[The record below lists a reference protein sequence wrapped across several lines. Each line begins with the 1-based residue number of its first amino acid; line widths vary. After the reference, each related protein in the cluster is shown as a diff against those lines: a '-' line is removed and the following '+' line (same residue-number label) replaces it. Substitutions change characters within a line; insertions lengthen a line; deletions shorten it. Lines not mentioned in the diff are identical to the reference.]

1 MSMKNE
7 HIAAAL
13 TVFARAMAVRWGKV
27 LPAVAV
33 MGAVTL
39 ISGCVTENQGKP
51 SAKLGE
57 NAQQALTDIFQ
68 KKDPHAVDH
77 WFDKSLVQHD
87 PLLADG
93 LEGERAFARDV
104 ASSPNASITIYRTL
118 VDGDLVLTHSR
129 YEGLKDRP
137 TLIAFDLFRFK
148 HGKIVEHW
156 GGQEPLA
163 KPNASGHTQFDG
175 GTTVTDLDKTEA
187 NRTVVQSFKQAVMV
201 EQHFERMGEFMDTA
215 HYVQHASR
223 IGDGAGSLKTRFKSV
238 LDAGPGSAKPKAG
251 PVLQPRRY
259 VAEGNFVLALVDA
272 NTVEAHTA
280 NYDLFRVENGKIIE
294 HWDVL
299 SVIPPPEQRKNGN
312 DPF

>member
-1 MSMKNE
+1 MSMKNG
-7 HIAAAL
+7 HIAAVL
-13 TVFARAMAVRWGKV
+13 TAFARATAVPWGKV

-39 ISGCVTENQGKP
+39 ISGCVTESQGKP
-51 SAKLGE
+51 TAKLGE

-175 GTTVTDLDKTEA
+175 
-187 NRTVVQSFKQAVMV
+187 
-201 EQHFERMGEFMDTA
+201 
-215 HYVQHASR
+215 
-223 IGDGAGSLKTRFKSV
+223 AGSLKTRFKSV
-238 LDAGPGSAKPKAG
+238 LDAGPGSAKPKTG